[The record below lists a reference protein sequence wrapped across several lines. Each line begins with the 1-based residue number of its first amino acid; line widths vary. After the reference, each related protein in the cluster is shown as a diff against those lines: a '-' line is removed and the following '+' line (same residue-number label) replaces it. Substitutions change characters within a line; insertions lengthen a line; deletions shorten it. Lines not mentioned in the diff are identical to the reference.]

1 MTNLNLILAI
11 LAFVGIAV
19 MVVGLILNDESYWL
33 AADAYFGIIFAI
45 LGIRLL
51 QLRKSKT

>member
-1 MTNLNLILAI
+1 MSNLNLILAI
-11 LAFVGIAV
+11 LAFVGVAV